1 MQTHGL
7 KLELQSWRASR
18 NLERLV
24 QQRWPAVVLTL
35 IVTGLGAAAAG
46 LLFKTG
52 VGWLGS
58 WRLSLLETASPWL
71 VLPSMGAVGGLLS
84 AVLISTLAPTAAGS
98 GIPQV
103 MRFLSR
109 QSLPMN
115 LQVAIV
121 KLLAGILAIGSGFP
135 LGPEGPAVQM
145 GSSVGWQMARWFKAP
160 PSLLRV
166 IVAAGGGA
174 GIAAVFHAPLGGFFY
189 AIEELLRKS
198 GPILLL
204 LVLGTAFA
212 GSFWADVM
220 GLAGFGEQSAGI
232 GQRGFQ
238 ISSEYQLD
246 IQFLPKDL
254 IYLVA
259 LGIVVGLLAELYTR
273 YVVKM
278 QSLGQRF
285 FSEKIVI
292 RMLLGGIALGCLYAA
307 LPADFRNN
315 AALQHAI
322 VDGHVELSKAVGI
335 FTLLFFATGLAAA
348 TGAPGGLFAPMLTL
362 GGALGLTAA
371 GIAEHLSGHAPSTYV
386 FAGMAA
392 FIAACSRTPITAVFL
407 VFALTKDLLI
417 LKPLFVCAV
426 VSFVISRIT
435 HEHSIYQR
443 QLALQS
449 SATSTQGEMKL
460 PGTPLSPREL

>member
-1 MQTHGL
+1 MQTRGL

-24 QQRWPAVVLTL
+24 QQRWPSVVLTL

-58 WRLSLLETASPWL
+58 WRLGLLKLASPWV
-71 VLPSMGAVGGLLS
+71 VLPGMGAIGGLLS
-84 AVLISTLAPTAAGS
+84 AVLISTLAPTAEGS

-109 QSLPMN
+109 QNLPMN

-135 LGPEGPAVQM
+135 LGPEGPSVQM

-174 GIAAVFHAPLGGFFY
+174 GIAAVFNAPLGGFFY

-198 GPILLL
+198 GPTLLL

-212 GSFWADVM
+212 GSFWADWM
-220 GLAGFGEQSAGI
+220 GLAGLGTQAAGL
-232 GQRGFQ
+232 GQKGFQ
-238 ISSEYQLD
+238 ISSEYELD
-246 IQFLPKDL
+246 VEFLPIDL
-254 IYLVA
+254 IYLVV
-259 LGIVVGLLAELYTR
+259 LGLVVGLLAELYTR
-273 YVVKM
+273 YVVRI
-278 QSLGQRF
+278 QALGQTLFAGRL
-285 FSEKIVI
+285 VV
-292 RMLLGGIALGCLYAA
+292 RMLLGGIVLGCLYAA
-307 LPADFRNN
+307 LPPDFRNN

-322 VDGHVELSKAVGI
+322 ADGHVEMGKAIGI
-335 FTLLFFATGLAAA
+335 FVLLFFATGLAAA

-362 GGALGLTAA
+362 GGALGLTAT
-371 GIAEHLSGHAPSTYV
+371 GIAEHLSGHAPSTFV

-407 VFALTKDLLI
+407 VFALVKDLLI

-426 VSFVISRIT
+426 TSFVVARIT

-443 QLALQS
+443 QLALQAS
-449 SATSTQGEMKL
+449 TASTQGELKL
-460 PGTPLSPREL
+460 PGTPLSPSKL

>member
-1 MQTHGL
+1 MHTHGL
-7 KLELQSWRASR
+7 KLELQSKRASR
-18 NLERLV
+18 NLERLL

-58 WRLSLLETASPWL
+58 WRLGLLNLASPWV
-71 VLPSMGAVGGLLS
+71 VLPAMGALGGLLS
-84 AVLISTLAPTAAGS
+84 ATLISVLAPTAAGS

-103 MRFLSR
+103 MRFLAR
-109 QSLPMN
+109 QSLPMD

-135 LGPEGPAVQM
+135 LGPEGPSVQM

-174 GIAAVFHAPLGGFFY
+174 GIAAVFNAPLGGFFY

-198 GPILLL
+198 GPTLLL

-212 GSFWADVM
+212 GSFWADWM
-220 GLAGFGEQSAGI
+220 GLANLGEHAAGL
-232 GQRGFQ
+232 GQKGFQ
-238 ISSEYQLD
+238 ISSEYQPNVE
-246 IQFLPKDL
+246 FLPKDL
-254 IYLVA
+254 VYLVL
-259 LGIVVGLLAELYTR
+259 LGLVVGLLAELYTR
-273 YVVKM
+273 YVVRM
-278 QSLGQRF
+278 QSVGERLFAGNL
-285 FSEKIVI
+285 VP
-292 RMLLGGIALGCLYAA
+292 RMVLGGLVLGCLYAA
-307 LPADFRNN
+307 LPAEFRNH
-315 AALQHAI
+315 AGLQHAI
-322 VDGHVELSKAVGI
+322 ADGHVEMTKAIGI

-371 GIAEHLSGHAPSTYV
+371 GIAEQLSGHAPSTFV

-392 FIAACSRTPITAVFL
+392 FISACSRTPITAVFL

-426 VSFVISRIT
+426 ASFVISRIT
-435 HEHSIYQR
+435 HEQSIYQR
-443 QLALQS
+443 QLALPS
-449 SATSTQGEMKL
+449 SRSAGEMKL
-460 PGTPLSPREL
+460 PGTPLSPRDL